1 MQDKAL
7 AMLGMAT
14 KAGKVVSGEFSVEK
28 AVKEGKAWLVLVAE
42 DASDNTKKS
51 FTNMCEFYECD
62 LVFIKIGTTNHTQ
75 YRRIHRPSDKH
86 THSHNLQQ
94 IAWPEGRSARRGNG
108 LRN

>member
-62 LVFIKIGTTNHTQ
+62 LVFYGKKENLGSMQSAKSSGHPLRSQMKIW
-75 YRRIHRPSDKH
+75 HR
-86 THSHNLQQ
+86 L
-94 IAWPEGRSARRGNG
+94 
-108 LRN
+108 

>member
-42 DASDNTKKS
+42 DASDRIFRGKG
-51 FTNMCEFYECD
+51 C
-62 LVFIKIGTTNHTQ
+62 Q
-75 YRRIHRPSDKH
+75 RR
-86 THSHNLQQ
+86 QGM
-94 IAWPEGRSARRGNG
+94 AGAGCRRCI
-108 LRN
+108 